1 MNESVE
7 RTSLDLR
14 YEGYRM
20 RSPAGEAQLLASIAE
35 RGIEQPLEGVD
46 TPQGRFLLN
55 GFKRY
60 RCAKKLGIDCLPYV
74 SLGKEEAMGII
85 QLMRVGQEKALS
97 ILEQARFVIELLT
110 VHQMTVAQVAET
122 LCRTKAWVSMRRS
135 LLEEMSQNVQ
145 QILLRGDFPVYAYM
159 YTLRRFMRMNS
170 VRREDVERFVKVLAG
185 QGLSVREIEQ
195 LAEGYFR
202 GPSSLREAIDQ
213 GKWSWSLEQINRV
226 PADAEGC
233 NDFERA
239 LLKDL
244 KILLKYMD
252 RVMSKCHGPR
262 LKSRTFHAQANL
274 LTAGLLGKL
283 DLFSKTM
290 REFHDRSG
298 QA

>member
-1 MNESVE
+1 VSESVE
-7 RTSLDLR
+7 RTSFDLR

-20 RSPAGEAQLLASIAE
+20 RDKAGEARLLASIVE

-46 TPQGRFLLN
+46 PPRGRFLLN
-55 GFKRY
+55 GFRRN
-60 RCAKKLGIDCLPYV
+60 RCAEKLGIDCVPYV
-74 SLGKEEAMGII
+74 SLGEEEANGII
-85 QLMRVGQEKALS
+85 RLMHVGRDNTLS
-97 ILEQARFVIELLT
+97 ILEQAKFVVALLT

-122 LCRTKAWVSMRRS
+122 LSRTKAWVSMRRS

-159 YTLRRFMRMNS
+159 YTLRQVMRMTS
-170 VRREDVERFVKVLAG
+170 VSQEDGERFLKALAG
-185 QGLSVREIEQ
+185 KGLSIRQIKQ

-202 GPSSLREAIDQ
+202 GPSSLREAVDQ

-226 PADAEGC
+226 PQDPEGC
-233 NDFERA
+233 NDIERA

-244 KILLKYMD
+244 EILLKYIH
-252 RVMSKCHGPR
+252 RVMSKCHDPS

-283 DLFSKTM
+283 ELFSKAM

>member
-1 MNESVE
+1 
-7 RTSLDLR
+7 
-14 YEGYRM
+14 
-20 RSPAGEAQLLASIAE
+20 
-35 RGIEQPLEGVD
+35 
-46 TPQGRFLLN
+46 
-55 GFKRY
+55 
-60 RCAKKLGIDCLPYV
+60 
-74 SLGKEEAMGII
+74 
-85 QLMRVGQEKALS
+85 MRVGQEKALS
-97 ILEQARFVIELLT
+97 ILEQARFVVELLT

-170 VRREDVERFVKVLAG
+170 VRREDAERFVKALAG

-226 PADAEGC
+226 PSDAEDC

-244 KILLKYMD
+244 KILLKYMH
-252 RVMSKCHGPR
+252 RVMSKSHGPR

-274 LTAGLLGKL
+274 LTASLLAKL
-283 DLFSKTM
+283 DLFSTTM

>member
-1 MNESVE
+1 
-7 RTSLDLR
+7 
-14 YEGYRM
+14 M
-20 RSPAGEAQLLASIAE
+20 RHKADEARLLASIAE

-46 TPQGRFLLN
+46 PPRGRFLLN
-55 GFKRY
+55 GFKRC
-60 RCAKKLGIDCLPYV
+60 RCAEKLGIDCVPYV
-74 SLGKEEAMGII
+74 SLGEEEANGII
-85 QLMRVGQEKALS
+85 RLMHVGRDNTLS
-97 ILEQARFVIELLT
+97 ILEQAKFVVELLA
-110 VHQMTVAQVAET
+110 VHQMTVAQVAQT
-122 LCRTKAWVSMRRS
+122 LSRTKAWVSMRRS

-170 VRREDVERFVKVLAG
+170 VSQEDGERFVKALAG
-185 QGLSVREIEQ
+185 QGLSVRQIRQ

-202 GPSSLREAIDQ
+202 GPSSLREAVDH

-226 PADAEGC
+226 PEDPEGC
-233 NDFERA
+233 NDIERA

-244 KILLKYMD
+244 KILLKYMH
-252 RVMSKCHGPR
+252 RVMSKCHDPR
-262 LKSRTFHAQANL
+262 LKSRTFHAEANL

-283 DLFSKTM
+283 ELFSKAM

>member
-1 MNESVE
+1 MSESVE

-20 RSPAGEAQLLASIAE
+20 RDKAGEARLLASITE

-46 TPQGRFLLN
+46 PPRGRFLLN
-55 GFKRY
+55 GFKRC
-60 RCAKKLGIDCLPYV
+60 RCAKKLGIDCVPYV
-74 SLGKEEAMGII
+74 SLGEEEANGII
-85 QLMRVGQEKALS
+85 RLMHVGRDNRLS
-97 ILEQARFVIELLT
+97 ILEQAKFVVELLT

-122 LCRTKAWVSMRRS
+122 LSRTKAWVSMRRR

-159 YTLRRFMRMNS
+159 YTLRQFMRMNS
-170 VRREDVERFVKVLAG
+170 VSQENGERFVKALAG
-185 QGLSVREIEQ
+185 QGLSIRQIKQ

-202 GPSSLREAIDQ
+202 GPSSLREAVDQ

-226 PADAEGC
+226 PEDPEGC
-233 NDFERA
+233 NDIERA

-244 KILLKYMD
+244 GILLKYLH
-252 RVMSKCHGPR
+252 RVMSKCHDSG

-283 DLFSKTM
+283 ELFSKAM

>member
-1 MNESVE
+1 MSESVE
-7 RTSLDLR
+7 RTSFDLR

-20 RSPAGEAQLLASIAE
+20 RDKAGEARLLRSIVE

-46 TPQGRFLLN
+46 PPRGRFLLN
-55 GFKRY
+55 GFRRN
-60 RCAKKLGIDCLPYV
+60 RCAEKLGIDCVPYV
-74 SLGKEEAMGII
+74 SLGEEEANGII
-85 QLMRVGQEKALS
+85 RLMHVGRDNRLS
-97 ILEQARFVIELLT
+97 ILEQAKFVVELLT

-122 LCRTKAWVSMRRS
+122 LSRTKAWVSMRRS

-170 VRREDVERFVKVLAG
+170 VRQEDGERFVKALAG
-185 QGLSVREIEQ
+185 QGLSIRQIKQ

-202 GPSSLREAIDQ
+202 GPSSLREAVDQ

-226 PADAEGC
+226 PEDPEGC
-233 NDFERA
+233 NDIERA

-244 KILLKYMD
+244 GILLKYIH
-252 RVMSKCHGPR
+252 RVMSKCHDSS

-274 LTAGLLGKL
+274 ITAGLLGKL
-283 DLFSKTM
+283 ELFSKAM